1 MSSQLRQS
9 NPQPMNSAA
18 LILEQV
24 GRRKKDL
31 MRPVPSHRQ
40 ALIQFHAIKG
50 IRDGN
55 VVISDQGVISS
66 ATNVCGQVGAHGA
79 PPRDPR
85 VTQAGTG
92 EPTGVIQLLDQ
103 RPAVSVPKSQHNR
116 GSYFADSA
124 CTCSG
129 VSNVAV
135 LTRRQNSFFVARC
148 SAGTQHCDRTA
159 LFRNPRRTSAW
170 RHPMC

>member
-1 MSSQLRQS
+1 
-9 NPQPMNSAA
+9 MNSAA

-24 GRRKKDL
+24 GRRKEDL

-92 EPTGVIQLLDQ
+92 EPTGVILPPGQD
-103 RPAVSVPKSQHNR
+103 RH
-116 GSYFADSA
+116 
-124 CTCSG
+124 
-129 VSNVAV
+129 VAHP
-135 LTRRQNSFFVARC
+135 RAG
-148 SAGTQHCDRTA
+148 AGTVGKIASTVV
-159 LFRNPRRTSAW
+159 L
-170 RHPMC
+170 